1 MKFIEVLIFDM
12 HFHKINS
19 LVSLTHLYIYIYMY
33 IRIYIHIYIYIEPF
47 DFSGPHC
54 QFDRGFSVR
63 RVYSSPAALCM
74 LK

>member
-19 LVSLTHLYIYIYMY
+19 LVSLTHLYIYM
-33 IRIYIHIYIYIEPF
+33 YIHIYIYIYIYIESF

-54 QFDRGFSVR
+54 QLDREFSVR